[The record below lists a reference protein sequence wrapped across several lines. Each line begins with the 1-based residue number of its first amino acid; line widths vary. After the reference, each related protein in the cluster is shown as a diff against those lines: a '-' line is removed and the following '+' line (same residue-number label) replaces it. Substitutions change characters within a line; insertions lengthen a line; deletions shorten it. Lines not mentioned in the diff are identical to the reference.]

1 MKKTDYICPLC
12 KSNLILKDSL
22 YICLSKECP
31 HSTEKNAF
39 NIIDSKPIFL
49 SDHLDSVT
57 NKNRKSEYV
66 RRERSFFMPL
76 QRLKTESSRNFLYG
90 NASVTKKNI
99 QLLISFLKELS
110 PNPKLLI
117 IGSGTKGNASGLLY
131 KSKEIEI
138 DGTDIYIS
146 DYVDF
151 VSDAHFLPIQNEF
164 YDGVLIQAVLE
175 HVVDP
180 PKVVSEIKRVLKDNG
195 VVYAET
201 PFMQQVHE
209 GAYDFN
215 RYSPLGHR
223 YLFKKF
229 EMIRLGGLGGPE
241 IVLAWSIRY
250 FVWSIVRSRL
260 IGKLFG
266 LIFSVLLRPFSFL
279 ISKQSLFDSPSGSF
293 FLGRKKDN
301 FVVSHKELIKLYKG
315 NIS

>member
-1 MKKTDYICPLC
+1 
-12 KSNLILKDSL
+12 
-22 YICLSKECP
+22 
-31 HSTEKNAF
+31 
-39 NIIDSKPIFL
+39 
-49 SDHLDSVT
+49 
-57 NKNRKSEYV
+57 
-66 RRERSFFMPL
+66 MPL

>member
-1 MKKTDYICPLC
+1 MKKIKYVCPLC
-12 KSNLILKDSL
+12 RSNFILRDDF
-22 YICLSKECP
+22 YICSSKECP
-31 HSTEKNAF
+31 HSIKKNAF
-39 NIIDSKPIFL
+39 NAVDSKPIFI
-49 SDHLDSVT
+49 SDYLDSVT

-76 QRLKTESSRNFLYG
+76 QRLKTERSRNFLYG

-99 QLLISFLKELS
+99 QLFVNFLQELS

-117 IGSGTKGNASGLLY
+117 IGSGTKGNASDLLY

-138 DGTDIYIS
+138 DGTDIYFS
-146 DYVDF
+146 DLVDF
-151 VSDAHFLPIQNEF
+151 VSDAHYLPIENEF

-180 PKVVSEIKRVLKDNG
+180 PKVVSEINRILKNNG

-229 EMIRLGGLGGPE
+229 EMIKLGGLGGPE

-250 FVWSIVRSRL
+250 FVWSIFRSRL
-260 IGKLFG
+260 LGKLFG
-266 LIFSVLLRPFSFL
+266 LIFSVLLRPFSFV

-301 FVVSHKELIKLYKG
+301 FVVSHKDLIKLYEG